1 MSKQNI
7 NKKETVAPTKKSNK
21 KLWISIAIGVVV
33 IAIIATV
40 AVILVNQDK
49 NETDLPKEAFDE
61 DGRFNYMHSDM
72 SEYVTVDEVL
82 YKNTTV
88 TLPTYL
94 NGSDEA
100 VNEYIQLL
108 LKTYAVS
115 TDNKITDQPIKEG
128 DKVAIYYEGWLDGEK
143 FDGGSNMSDAS
154 PYVLEIGSGTFIPG
168 FEEGLIGLVPNTTS
182 KEAPFDL
189 HVTFPK
195 SYHSADLAGKA
206 VIFKVYVVYIQEM
219 VPAEYTEDF
228 ITKTVGYTTTETD
241 VKAAF
246 EKHLKEEYLP
256 EMKETE
262 IANAIWA
269 NLMDGVTVNEYPKGE
284 IDYFYN
290 SYLSQYQQYYQY
302 YSSMFPSFD
311 AFMAAYIGANWKTD
325 IEEQCEFDVKQNLI
339 FHRIVQ
345 DENMIITDTDYQNAL
360 QYYVDYYAEQGQKNA
375 QGNPLSASEIEA
387 ELGERMIKEQ
397 ALWDKV
403 NALIVENCTVVYE

>member
-108 LKTYAVS
+108 LKTHAVS
-115 TDNKITDQPIKEG
+115 TGNKITDQPIKEG
-128 DKVAIYYEGWLDGEK
+128 DKVAIYYEGWLDGKK

-154 PYVLEIGSGTFIPG
+154 PYVLEIGSGAFIPG

-189 HVTFPK
+189 HVTFPE

-206 VIFKVYVVYIQEM
+206 VIFKVYAVYIQEM
-219 VPAEYTEDF
+219 VPAEYTDDF

-241 VKAAF
+241 KKAAF

-302 YSSMFPSFD
+302 YSSMFASFEE
-311 AFMAAYIGANWKTD
+311 FMTAYLGDGWAS
-325 IEEQCEFDVKQNLI
+325 EFRSQCEFDVKQNLI
-339 FHRIVQ
+339 FHKIVQ